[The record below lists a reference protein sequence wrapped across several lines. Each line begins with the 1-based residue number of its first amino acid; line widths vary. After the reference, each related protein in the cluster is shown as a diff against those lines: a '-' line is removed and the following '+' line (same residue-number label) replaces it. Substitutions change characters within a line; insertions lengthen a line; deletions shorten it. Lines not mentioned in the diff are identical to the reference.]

1 MSRTRRAFAM
11 PDMPIQTKGRNLKLV
26 LIYIVLLS
34 AVALVAYYT
43 LFRKPAG
50 PEGGRPVR
58 LRGSHVYSATGGDD
72 PGNLICQDI
81 MRKNPRV
88 EITQWSPLQIEG
100 SAARGNARLL
110 LAFAGQTG
118 PDIYY
123 NHFHEIRKN
132 VSQGFCTPLNE
143 YIGEDTN
150 GNGQIDDDEA
160 IWDYWKEIPEI
171 TRFCATVDGKVYGI
185 PWSTPIF
192 HGMVYRRDLFRKAGL
207 PDRPPADWDE
217 FWYYCQKLTDP
228 GREVAGARFARGQ
241 RGFALPFSGWQWL
254 QWLWA
259 AGGEALMQGKENPQT
274 GEVHWYK
281 EEETRFIDPE
291 TGESLL
297 TQPSQWR
304 ATLTTDASKRAI
316 RFYRK
321 LCWQRWI
328 RHPDTGEP
336 IDITGEEAEQGS
348 VVDPRSGKKVT
359 FAKEDIVTGA
369 IRTAYG
375 EEVQWPEMFR
385 LGEVAMIMSDVR
397 ELRQYQVAPQNLG
410 FFAVPGADESRHGVV
425 GFFNHYLS
433 LGPELARPDRQ
444 EDRDVAWEI
453 ISRYAGPEGQL
464 LRIRR
469 KAEEGYARFMTP
481 PELEKAG
488 LEEYIDQIPKHWRDS
503 YKRVVENYHVEPFM
517 GYWWPISQQVQRK
530 VLEMVGK
537 DEHFDFESAIE
548 HVEDA
553 ANSGVMFGLP
563 EEVLAAKRPIA
574 WTGVSVG
581 ALCFLA
587 SMVVIIRY
595 YMPKEGVPVA
605 SARGVHRRLLPWV
618 MLAPAVLLIV
628 LWRYYPLIRGAVIA
642 FQDYHIVGESS
653 WVGVDNFVTVFM
665 KKDFPIWCA
674 KTVKYAT
681 LALGLTFF
689 TPIFLAVLLSE
700 VPRWKTFWRTMFF
713 LPQVSSGLV
722 ILFIWKLLY
731 NPTEYGLLNQIL
743 LGLNKLPLG
752 VTILIKIVI
761 WASLVGAGLLLAK
774 IGFQRDHDTTSQGV
788 MLTGLT
794 FLVLSALIAAVA
806 SRFWPALGTKDVPI
820 AFPRLAATFDVFT
833 VLLLVKLFFVF
844 DKVAMRQVLWL
855 CGIAF
860 VALAAYQGLQHLHDP
875 HWTWSIRAPLGGIAG
890 QVALL
895 VAAPAVI
902 CALTLYWQGGKRV
915 IDSEPARILA
925 AIVGVALAGWLVQAL
940 IQHGLHVSGFKALL
954 AAVNWTVRHFAC
966 EKQDWLGSAK
976 WAMIAVIL
984 PGMWQGAGM
993 GSLIYLAALKSVDDE
1008 SYEAAEID
1016 GAGLWHKIWY
1026 VTVPYLK
1033 PLIIINFIGAF
1044 IGTFQSMQ
1052 NIFAMTGGGPG
1063 EETMVLSLAI
1073 WIHAFSYLKFGIATS
1088 MAWVMG
1094 IALIF
1099 FTLYQLRIL
1108 RKVEFRRAESF

>member
-1 MSRTRRAFAM
+1 MA
-11 PDMPIQTKGRNLKLV
+11 DMPTRLIAAAALVLYYV
-26 LIYIVLLS
+26 LIY
-34 AVALVAYYT
+34 
-43 LFRKPAG
+43 KPG
-50 PEGGRPVR
+50 GVEGDRPIQ
-58 LRGSHVYSATGGDD
+58 LKASQVYSATGGDD
-72 PGNLICQDI
+72 PGNIICQDV
-81 MRKNPRV
+81 MRNNRRV
-88 EITQWSPLQIEG
+88 LIRDWSPLRIEG

-123 NHFHEIRKN
+123 NHFHEMRKN

-143 YIGEDTN
+143 YIGEDVN
-150 GNGQIDDDEA
+150 GDGRIDDEEA
-160 IWDYWKEIPEI
+160 KWDYWKEIPEI

-192 HGMVYRRDLFRKAGL
+192 HGIVYRRDLFRKAGL
-207 PDRPPADWDE
+207 PDRPPKDWDE

-241 RGFALPFSGWQWL
+241 QGFALPFSGWQWL

-274 GEVHWYK
+274 GKIHWFK

-297 TQPSQWR
+297 KQPSKWR
-304 ATLTTDASKRAI
+304 ATLTTEASLRAI
-316 RFYRK
+316 RFYKR

-328 RHPDTGEP
+328 RNPETGEP
-336 IDITGEEAEQGS
+336 IDITAEEVAQGS
-348 VVDPRSGKKVT
+348 VVDPRTRGTVSFTADDVN
-359 FAKEDIVTGA
+359 VGA
-369 IRTAYG
+369 IRKALG
-375 EEVQWPEMFR
+375 EEVSWPEMFR
-385 LGEVAMIMSDVR
+385 LGEVAMVMSDVR
-397 ELRQYQVAPQNLG
+397 ELRQYKVAPQNLG
-410 FFAVPGADESRHGVV
+410 FFAVPGADESHDSVV

-433 LGPELARPDRQ
+433 MGPELADPARK
-444 EDRDVAWEI
+444 EARDVAWEI
-453 ISRYAGPEGQL
+453 MSRYAGPEGQL

-488 LEEYIDQIPKHWRDS
+488 LEEYIDQIPKHWRDN
-503 YKRVVENYHVEPFM
+503 YEKVVKNYHVEPFM
-517 GYWWPISQQVQRK
+517 GYWWPISQQMQRK

-537 DEHFDFESAIE
+537 DERFDFELAVE

-553 ANSGVMFGLP
+553 ANSGVMFGLS
-563 EEVLAAKRPIA
+563 EEVLEAKRPWA
-574 WTGVSVG
+574 WAGVSAG
-581 ALCFLA
+581 ALCFLV

-595 YMPKEGVPVA
+595 YMPKEGVAEA
-605 SARGVHRRLLPWV
+605 SVRGVHRRLLPWV

-642 FQDYHIVGESS
+642 FQDYRIVGESS

-665 KKDFPIWCA
+665 KKDFPIWCI
-674 KTVKYAT
+674 KTIKYAA

-700 VPRWKTFWRTMFF
+700 VPRWKTFWRTIFF

-743 LGLNKLPLG
+743 LGMNGLPLG
-752 VTILIKIVI
+752 AAILIKIVI
-761 WASLVGAGLLLAK
+761 WAALAGGGLVLAV

-794 FLVLSALIAAVA
+794 FFVLSALVAAVA
-806 SRFWPALGTKDVPI
+806 AKFWPELGTKDDPI
-820 AFPRLAATFDVFT
+820 AFPRLAVTFDVLT
-833 VLLLVKLFFVF
+833 VLILAKLFFVF

-860 VALAAYQGLQHLHDP
+860 AALAVYQGFHIWREP
-875 HWTWSIRAPLGGIAG
+875 EWTWIIRAPLGGIAG

-895 VAAPAVI
+895 VAAPAVTYG
-902 CALTLYWQGGKRV
+902 LTVYWQGEEQV
-915 IDSEPARILA
+915 IDAKPVRILA

-940 IQHGLHVSGFKALL
+940 IEHGVHVSGVKALG
-954 AAVNWTVRHFAC
+954 AAVRWTFALFAC

-1108 RKVEFRRAESF
+1108 RKVEFRRAENF

>member
-1 MSRTRRAFAM
+1 M
-11 PDMPIQTKGRNLKLV
+11 PDMPTQTEGEKLKLALVYVV
-26 LIYIVLLS
+26 LIAA
-34 AVALVAYYT
+34 AVLVAYFT
-43 LFRKPAG
+43 LLRKPAE
-50 PEGGRPVR
+50 PEGARPVR
-58 LRGSHVYSATGGDD
+58 LRGSHVYSASGGDD
-72 PGNLICQDI
+72 PGNLICQDV

-123 NHFHEIRKN
+123 NHFHEMRKN

-192 HGMVYRRDLFRKAGL
+192 HGIVYRRDLFRKAGL
-207 PDRPPADWDE
+207 PDRPPVDWDE

-241 RGFALPFSGWQWL
+241 KGFALPFSGWQWL

-259 AGGEALMQGKENPQT
+259 AGGEALMQSRTNPTTGKT
-274 GEVHWYK
+274 YWYS

-291 TGESLL
+291 TGESLG

-304 ATLTTDASKRAI
+304 ATLTSEASMRAI
-316 RFYRK
+316 AFYKK
-321 LCWQRWI
+321 LCWQKWI
-328 RHPDTGEP
+328 RNDLTGNP
-336 IDITGEEAEQGS
+336 IDVTGADVERGS
-348 VVDPRSGKKVT
+348 VVDPRTRETVVFTKDDVAVGV
-359 FAKEDIVTGA
+359 
-369 IRTAYG
+369 IRTALG
-375 EEVQWPEMFR
+375 EEVGWPEMFR
-385 LGEVAMIMSDVR
+385 LGEVAMVMSDVR
-397 ELRQYQVAPQNLG
+397 ELRNYKVAPQNLG
-410 FFAVPGADESRHGVV
+410 FFAVPGADENHHAVV

-433 LGPELARPDRQ
+433 LGPELVDPARK

-488 LEEYIDQIPKHWRDS
+488 LGEYIDQIPKHWRDNFA
-503 YKRVVENYHVEPFM
+503 KVVENYHVEPFM
-517 GYWWPISQQVQRK
+517 GYWWPISQQMQRK
-530 VLEMVGK
+530 VLEMVSK
-537 DEHFDFESAIE
+537 EEQFDYKTAVER
-548 HVEDA
+548 VEDA

-563 EEVLAAKRPIA
+563 EEVLVAKRPWA
-574 WTGVSVG
+574 WAGVSAGGV
-581 ALCFLA
+581 CFVLA
-587 SMVVIIRY
+587 MVVIIRY
-595 YMPKEGVPVA
+595 YMPTEGVPTA
-605 SARGVHRRLLPWV
+605 SARGVHLRILPWV

-653 WVGVDNFVTVFM
+653 WVGVDNFVAVFM
-665 KKDFPIWCA
+665 KKDFRVWCLN
-674 KTVKYAT
+674 TVRYAS

-700 VPRWKTFWRTMFF
+700 VPRWKTFWRTIFF

-743 LGLNKLPLG
+743 LGMNDLPLG
-752 VTILIKIVI
+752 VAILIKVVI
-761 WASLVGAGLLLAK
+761 WVSLAGAALLLAK

-788 MLTGLT
+788 LLTGLT
-794 FLVLSALIAAVA
+794 FIVLSALVAAVA
-806 SRFWPALGTKDVPI
+806 ARFWPELGTKDDPI
-820 AFPRLAATFDVFT
+820 AFPRLAVTFDVFT
-833 VLLLVKLFFVF
+833 ALLLAKLFFVL

-855 CGIAF
+855 CGITF
-860 VALAAYQGLQHLHDP
+860 VALAIYQGLHLRYDED
-875 HWTWSIRAPLGGIAG
+875 WAWIIRAPLGGIVG

-895 VAAPAVI
+895 VAAPALI
-902 CALTLYWQGGKRV
+902 YGLTLHWQGDDRI
-915 IDSEPARILA
+915 IDSKPTRILA
-925 AIVGVALAGWLVQAL
+925 VIVGAALAGWFVQAL
-940 IQHGLHVSGFKALL
+940 IGHGLHVSALRAFS
-954 AAVNWTVRHFAC
+954 AACKWTFVAFAC

-1026 VTVPYLK
+1026 VTIPYLK

-1044 IGTFQSMQ
+1044 IGTFQTMQ

-1108 RKVEFRRAESF
+1108 RKVEFRRADSF